1 MSCSSQFPFKNIL
14 MVNLDFLDFKNM
26 DYTSNSQINEII
38 YMKVPAPVP
47 GTIKVFGK
55 CELHPSHI
63 ERILDLII
71 GQWLR

>member
-1 MSCSSQFPFKNIL
+1 
-14 MVNLDFLDFKNM
+14 M

-71 GQWLR
+71 GQLLR